1 MASTGAIVYNPDVAG
16 LQRRI
21 NRFIVEMS
29 KSASNQFSMMNE
41 FDQTRL
47 ASYLDAVKAYVTW
60 VTSQPQLD
68 LPETS
73 PKTYTLDPD
82 PTWELVENESI
93 VDIIRMLETVRTEIV
108 NGQSA
113 RMPSGF
119 LSFDVSRVLS
129 VVTKI
134 EAFLND
140 YVKLITPLDLP
151 ESSPSRASSGA
162 GSGGV

>member
-1 MASTGAIVYNPDVAG
+1 MATNQYMVYNPDVAG

-21 NRFIVEMS
+21 NRFIIEMS
-29 KSASNQFSMMNE
+29 KAASNQFSMMND

-47 ASYLDAVKAYVTW
+47 QTYLNAIRAYVAW

-73 PKTYTLDPD
+73 PKTYVLDAD
-82 PTWELVENESI
+82 PTYELVENESI
-93 VDIIRMLETVRTEIV
+93 IDILRMLEIARTEIV

-119 LSFDVSRVLS
+119 ISFDVTRVLS
-129 VVTKI
+129 VVDKI
-134 EAFLND
+134 ENFLND
-140 YVKLITPLDLP
+140 YVKVITPLDLP
-151 ESSPSRASSGA
+151 ESSPSRASSGP
-162 GSGGV
+162 GNTGV